1 MRATG
6 LGLVVVVARAP
17 QGVETAV
24 LLPLQLAEDL
34 QTARVGQ
41 VQVLRTGVHTGGV
54 DLTAATT
61 TFEL

>member
-24 LLPLQLAEDL
+24 LPLQLAEDL